1 MGSDRRFWLLF
12 GGIWL
17 AVGLGFVAI
26 SIGLRWTSNL
36 IDALPWLLWVFL
48 VVGLAC
54 AGAGAGVIYWANVRA
69 ARAKRLLDSG
79 IPLFA
84 TVIGIRRSAM
94 EINEEPR
101 FHVTYRYEYSS
112 GRSFEGESGMM
123 RAEEAEAFRTGDRVA
138 IKADPQNPA
147 DSILIG
153 PA

>member
-94 EINEEPR
+94 EMNEEPR
-101 FHVTYRYEYSS
+101 FHVT
-112 GRSFEGESGMM
+112 
-123 RAEEAEAFRTGDRVA
+123 
-138 IKADPQNPA
+138 
-147 DSILIG
+147 
-153 PA
+153 